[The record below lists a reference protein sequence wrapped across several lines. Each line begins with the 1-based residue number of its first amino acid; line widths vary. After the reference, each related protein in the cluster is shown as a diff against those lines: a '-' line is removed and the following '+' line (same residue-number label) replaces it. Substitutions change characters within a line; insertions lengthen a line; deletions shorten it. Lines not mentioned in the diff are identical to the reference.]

1 MNRLSRGGMVAVT
14 AFAIACLAIGD
25 ADAREHP
32 WYKYENGYFEV
43 YSNAREKRV
52 RSLLTELED
61 FRAAVVQVLTL
72 SIPPG
77 AVKTQI
83 IIFRSEKEFRKLID
97 NPLIAAF
104 AVGVDGVPYMVMS
117 AGPSKGADETIR
129 HEYTHV
135 LLGYSDF
142 KFPPWFQEGMAE
154 FMSATEFKNGGTQF
168 TFGSSTLRRRAG
180 PSLVPWAE
188 LMSDDFRFHT
198 IRSPELASN
207 AYLQSWMLA
216 HYFMWRQ
223 RYMADA
229 RVSRYFARFSAGASS
244 ASALEVEFDMTP
256 TELGHYIE
264 SKYSKEMKYATV
276 TFDHGVRDNNFTSSE
291 MDIDQIEN
299 TLSEIDSA
307 LSANW

>member
-1 MNRLSRGGMVAVT
+1 MNKLMRRGMTAVA

-25 ADAREHP
+25 ADAGERP

-43 YSNAREKRV
+43 YSNASEKRV

-72 SIPPG
+72 SIPP
-77 AVKTQI
+77 AAAKTQI
-83 IIFRSEKEFRKLID
+83 IIFRSEKELRNLTGNELID
-97 NPLIAAF
+97 AF
-104 AVGVDGVPYMVMS
+104 AIGVDGVPYMVMS
-117 AGPSKGADETIR
+117 AGRNKGSDEVIR

-168 TFGSSTLRRRAG
+168 TFGNETLRRRAG
-180 PSLVPWAE
+180 SSLVPWAE
-188 LMSDDFRFHT
+188 LMSDNFSFHT
-198 IRSPELASN
+198 IHSPKLGSN
-207 AYLQSWMLA
+207 AYFQAWMLA

-223 RYMADA
+223 RYMDDA
-229 RVSRYFARFSAGASS
+229 RVSRYFARFTAGATS
-244 ASALEVEFDMTP
+244 AAALEAEFDMTP
-256 TELGHYIE
+256 TEFGHFIE

-276 TFDHGVRDNNFTSSE
+276 TFEHGVRDNEFTRG
-291 MDIDQIEN
+291 DVGIDQIES
-299 TLSEIDSA
+299 TLSEIASSYSA
-307 LSANW
+307 HW

>member
-1 MNRLSRGGMVAVT
+1 MNKLTRWEMTAVA
-14 AFAIACLAIGD
+14 AFAIACHAIGD
-25 ADAREHP
+25 ANARESP
-32 WYKYENGYFEV
+32 WYKYENSYFEV
-43 YSNAREKRV
+43 YSNASEKRV

-83 IIFRSEKEFRKLID
+83 VIFRSEKEFRKLMG

-117 AGPSKGADETIR
+117 AAKSKGLDETIR
-129 HEYTHV
+129 HEYAHV

-142 KFPPWFQEGMAE
+142 KFPPWFHEGMAE
-154 FMSATEFKNGGTQF
+154 FMSATEFKTGGTQF
-168 TFGSSTLRRRAG
+168 TFGNATSRRRAG
-180 PSLVPWAE
+180 LSLVPWAE
-188 LMSDDFRFHT
+188 LMSDEFSFHT
-198 IRSPELASN
+198 IHSPELASN
-207 AYLQSWMLA
+207 AYLQAWMLA

-244 ASALEVEFDMTP
+244 AAALEAEFDMTP
-256 TELGHYIE
+256 AELGHLIE

-276 TFDHGVRDNNFTSSE
+276 TFDHGVRDKDFTRSE
-291 MDIDQIEN
+291 VDIDQIER
-299 TLSEIDSA
+299 TLSEIGSEVPSD
-307 LSANW
+307 W